1 MQIQFYLAFWKLASR
16 PLAPDLPVAEVVVVV
31 VVVVVMVLVVVVVE
45 VEVVDDGTDTGFAIT
60 SMS

>member
-31 VVVVVMVLVVVVVE
+31 VVVVVMVLVVV
-45 VEVVDDGTDTGFAIT
+45 
-60 SMS
+60 